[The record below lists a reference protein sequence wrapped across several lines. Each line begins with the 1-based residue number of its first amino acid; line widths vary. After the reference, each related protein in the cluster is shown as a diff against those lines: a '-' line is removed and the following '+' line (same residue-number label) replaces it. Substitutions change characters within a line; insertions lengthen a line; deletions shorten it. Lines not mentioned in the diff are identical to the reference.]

1 MREIKCMNG
10 IRILQTDKSILRKSG
25 RFILP
30 VIVFFLVLN
39 ASVFSQTKTGTT
51 IGQFLLI
58 EPSARVA
65 GMGNAGVTSY
75 TEAISAY
82 YNPAA
87 LGKLFKSDVQFTH
100 NQWLAGIRYDYATL
114 AVKVDESNTLSL
126 SFTSLY
132 SGEIDVRTVEQPL
145 GTGERYTVTNIA
157 LGIGYGRRLSDRFSL
172 GLQLNYIQETIWRS
186 SISTFAI
193 NIGTLYRIS
202 ENGLH
207 IGASISN
214 YGMPARY
221 SGSDLRVRYNHNP
234 DLHGI
239 IDNIPA
245 DIKTDGFPLPIVF
258 RVGIGYPVR
267 VGMNNQVFIS
277 VDAYHPND
285 NTESI
290 SFGAEWRFRNIIFL
304 RSGYQ
309 RLFEEDSEVGLT
321 LGFGLQYELF
331 DYDLRFDYAWADHGR
346 LGASQR
352 FTVSFAF

>member
-1 MREIKCMNG
+1 MKSMKG
-10 IRILQTDKSILRKSG
+10 IMIFPNDIIVVRKYYIVYLLAILLFMISSA
-25 RFILP
+25 P
-30 VIVFFLVLN
+30 
-39 ASVFSQTKTGTT
+39 VFSQSKTGTT

-65 GMGNAGVTSY
+65 GMGNAGATSY
-75 TEAISAY
+75 TEAISSY

-87 LGKLFKSDVQFTH
+87 LGKLYKSDVQFTH

-114 AVKVDESNTLSL
+114 AVRVDEANTLSL
-126 SFTSLY
+126 SFTSLN

-145 GTGERYTVTNIA
+145 GTGERYTVSNIA
-157 LGIGYGRRLSDRFSL
+157 LGVGYGRRISDRFSL

-202 ENGLH
+202 EDGIH

-221 SGSDLRVRYNHNP
+221 SGSDLRIRYNHNP
-234 DLHGI
+234 DQHGT

-245 DIKTDGFPLPIVF
+245 DIKTDGFPLPVVF
-258 RVGIGYPVR
+258 RVGLGYPVK
-267 VGMNNQVFIS
+267 VGMNNELFVS

-285 NTESI
+285 NTESV
-290 SFGAEWRFRNIIFL
+290 SFGAEWRFRNMIFL

-309 RLFEEDSEVGLT
+309 KLFEEDSEVGLT

-352 FTVSFAF
+352 FTLGLAF

>member
-1 MREIKCMNG
+1 MKSMKDILIFPKD
-10 IRILQTDKSILRKSG
+10 RIIVRKYCTTHVLAILLLLLSSS
-25 RFILP
+25 
-30 VIVFFLVLN
+30 
-39 ASVFSQTKTGTT
+39 SVFSQSKTGTT

-75 TEAISAY
+75 TEAISSY

-87 LGKLFKSDVQFTH
+87 LGKLNKSDVQFTH
-100 NQWLAGIRYDYATL
+100 NQWLAGIQYDYATL
-114 AVKVDESNTLSL
+114 AVKIDEANTLSL
-126 SFTSLY
+126 SFTSLN

-145 GTGERYTVTNIA
+145 GTGERYTVSNIA
-157 LGIGYGRRLSDRFSL
+157 LGVGYGRRISDRFSL

-186 SISTFAI
+186 SISTFAL

-202 ENGLH
+202 EDGIH

-221 SGSDLRVRYNHNP
+221 SGSDLRIRYNHNP
-234 DLHGI
+234 DQHGT

-245 DIKTDGFPLPIVF
+245 EIKTDGFPLPVVF
-258 RVGIGYPVR
+258 RVGIGYPVK
-267 VGMNNQVFIS
+267 VGMNNEVFVS

-285 NTESI
+285 NTESV
-290 SFGAEWRFRNIIFL
+290 SFGAEWRFRNLIFL

-352 FTVSFAF
+352 FTLGLAF

>member
-1 MREIKCMNG
+1 MREMKSMKGIKIFPTC
-10 IRILQTDKSILRKSG
+10 IIIVRKYYTFYLLAILLLMLSSY
-25 RFILP
+25 
-30 VIVFFLVLN
+30 
-39 ASVFSQTKTGTT
+39 SVFSQSKTGTA

-65 GMGNAGVTSY
+65 GMGNAGATSY
-75 TEAISAY
+75 TEAISSY

-87 LGKLFKSDVQFTH
+87 LGKLYKSDVQFTH

-114 AVKVDESNTLSL
+114 AVKVDEANTVSL
-126 SFTSLY
+126 SFTSLN

-145 GTGERYTVTNIA
+145 GTGERYTVSNIA
-157 LGIGYGRRLSDRFSL
+157 LGVGYGRRISDRFSL

-193 NIGTLYRIS
+193 NVGTLYRIS
-202 ENGLH
+202 EDGIH

-221 SGSDLRVRYNHNP
+221 SGSDLRIRYNHNP
-234 DLHGI
+234 DQHGT

-245 DIKTDGFPLPIVF
+245 DIKTDGFPLPVVF
-258 RVGIGYPVR
+258 RVGLGYPVK
-267 VGMNNQVFIS
+267 VGMNNEVFVS

-285 NTESI
+285 NTESV
-290 SFGAEWRFRNIIFL
+290 SFGAEWRFRNMIFL

-309 RLFEEDSEVGLT
+309 KLFEEDSEVGLT

-352 FTVSFAF
+352 FTLGLAF